1 MTSLTHHPFQ
11 IINHTPQFLS
21 NLLLGFNRIAYHCS
35 MESTFSILYEDEY
48 LIAINKPVG
57 ILVHR
62 TRISEDKRF
71 VLQLLR
77 TQIGQR
83 VYPIHR
89 LDRATSGVLIFGKN
103 KEGASSLSEQFRAKK
118 VEKQYVGIIR
128 GYVEDTAT
136 IDYPLAKE
144 TWLPKKEAITHY
156 RRIAQ
161 TEIQVPIGR
170 YETARYSLVEVR
182 LETGRRH
189 QIRRH
194 FSHLRHP
201 IIGDKKHGDVK
212 HNKHWANEFE
222 IPRMLLHAQHM
233 QFNHPESGKNIL
245 IYAPID
251 AGFQAALT
259 LLNFSMG

>member
-1 MTSLTHHPFQ
+1 MNTPF
-11 IINHTPQFLS
+11 P
-21 NLLLGFNRIAYHCS
+21 
-35 MESTFSILYEDEY
+35 ILYEDEA
-48 LIAINKPVG
+48 LIAINKPIG

-62 TRISEDKRF
+62 TRISEDKQF

-77 TQIGQR
+77 NQIGYR
-83 VYPIHR
+83 IYPIHR

-103 KEGASSLSEQFRAKK
+103 KEGAGLLSQQFRDKK
-118 VEKQYVGIIR
+118 IEKQYLGIIR
-128 GYVEDTAT
+128 GYVEDAAT

-144 TWLPKKEAITHY
+144 TWLPKKEAISHY
-156 RRIAQ
+156 KRLAQ
-161 TEIQVPIGR
+161 TEINVPIGR

-201 IIGDKKHGDVK
+201 VIGDKKHGDVK
-212 HNKHWANEFE
+212 HNKYWTNEFG
-222 IPRMLLHAQHM
+222 IPRMLLHAQHL
-233 QFNHPESGKNIL
+233 QFNHPTTGKNTL

-251 AGFQAALT
+251 SAFQAALD
-259 LLNFSMG
+259 LLGFNGE

>member
-1 MTSLTHHPFQ
+1 MFEPF
-11 IINHTPQFLS
+11 P
-21 NLLLGFNRIAYHCS
+21 
-35 MESTFSILYEDEY
+35 ILFEDDY
-48 LIAINKPVG
+48 LIAINKPTG

-62 TRISEDKRF
+62 TRISEDKQF

-77 TQIGQR
+77 RQIGYR
-83 VYPIHR
+83 IYPIHR

-103 KEGASSLSEQFRAKK
+103 KEGASELSAQFRDKK

-128 GYVEDTAT
+128 GYVEDSAT

-144 TWLPKKEAITHY
+144 KWLPKKEAISHY
-156 RRIAQ
+156 RRLAQ

-170 YETARYSLVEVR
+170 YETARYSMVEIQ

-212 HNKHWANEFE
+212 HNTHWREAFG
-222 IPRMLLHAQHM
+222 IGRMLLHAQHM
-233 QFNHPESGKNIL
+233 QFNHPISGTNHL
-245 IYAPID
+245 IYAPLD
-251 AGFQAALT
+251 TAFEAAKS
-259 LLNFSMG
+259 LLRF